1 MCKEHGA
8 GARCRLRKAAANQI
22 TALRCISEAVGVR
35 SFERATTELRTDLDT
50 PALADALKTT
60 GRKLQIAEQRVATLE
75 ASLTQQ
81 QNLRMHGELLR
92 AIDIPAGGAAANH
105 SYKVFMQYCGA
116 EREATLREPYL
127 NANYQ
132 VQNLRQFVCELEQHS
147 QVWRLNIVS
156 HLRSESQL
164 NKLERLKGD
173 RRRIVIE
180 VLAQRKHEREFVL
193 GSTHNVVCDRGLD
206 MFAAMRRGMRR
217 TRQCRV
223 LYFEV
228 HGDFNAADRAANV
241 LVSAPVSPPVRI
253 QEERPAP
260 STPENLPERGLRQ
273 GVVHAKMEPER
284 EPKVACDNSCVRV
297 APRMNVVKQQ
307 QDWMLV
313 FVDRPETY
321 QITNCLDEILFGE
334 DIGYD
339 FDLLSRSIC
348 ASGGGCSSEV
358 SHEVRLRKVQT
369 GPELGMASLAQRIA
383 EEEVSSD
390 SECSRC
396 PGDDERCKF
405 FHEGSQERNRRREL
419 RRAHLS
425 LLAAGWASTDVRCS
439 MTDSLLRLTSRILRV
454 GCQR

>member
-22 TALRCISEAVGVR
+22 TALRYISEAVGVR

-81 QNLRMHGELLR
+81 QNLRLHGELLR

-180 VLAQRKHEREFVL
+180 VL
-193 GSTHNVVCDRGLD
+193 GSTHVVVCDRGLD

-217 TRQCRV
+217 TRQCRI

-241 LVSAPVSPPVRI
+241 VVSAPVSPPVRI

-260 STPENLPERGLRQ
+260 STRENLPERGLRH
-273 GVVHAKMEPER
+273 GKMEPER

-321 QITNCLDEILFGE
+321 QITNCLDEILCGE
-334 DIGYD
+334 DIGY
-339 FDLLSRSIC
+339 
-348 ASGGGCSSEV
+348 AQGCF
-358 SHEVRLRKVQT
+358 
-369 GPELGMASLAQRIA
+369 P
-383 EEEVSSD
+383 
-390 SECSRC
+390 
-396 PGDDERCKF
+396 F
-405 FHEGSQERNRRREL
+405 
-419 RRAHLS
+419 
-425 LLAAGWASTDVRCS
+425 
-439 MTDSLLRLTSRILRV
+439 
-454 GCQR
+454 